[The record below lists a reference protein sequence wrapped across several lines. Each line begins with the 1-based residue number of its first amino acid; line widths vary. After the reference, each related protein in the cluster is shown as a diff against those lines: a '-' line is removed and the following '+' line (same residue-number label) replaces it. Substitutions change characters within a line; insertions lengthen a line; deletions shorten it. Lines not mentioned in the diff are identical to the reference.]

1 MCIWEE
7 KEATKWNK
15 KTTIKIA
22 PNSGSKKVPVHD
34 VKFAPHSFGLKIATA
49 SGDGFI
55 RIYEASD
62 VSDLTKWDL
71 LVLYIACMFVLVAI
85 SIIKTNI

>member
-7 KEATKWNK
+7 KEATKWSK
-15 KTTIKIA
+15 KATIKIA
-22 PNSGSKKVPVHD
+22 PNSESKKVPVHD

-55 RIYEASD
+55 RIHEASD

-85 SIIKTNI
+85 SMIEINI